1 MNTSN
6 NSSGK
11 PKQQQQQ
18 QQQQTASKPSTP
30 KPAAAP
36 NTPKV
41 AAAPHKPTE
50 SVPIAPANQQQRSSK
65 PVEQVAKSPNSSNM
79 PAKFHQQL
87 HTQSLTT
94 AGSSAVAVGSIAAAV
109 GSSAVA
115 AGSSAEAS
123 AAEGG
128 DKSKA
133 DLRKERREKQVSI
146 LCF

>member
-11 PKQQQQQ
+11 PKQQ

-50 SVPIAPANQQQRSSK
+50 SVPIAPANQQQHSSK

-94 AGSSAVAVGSIAAAV
+94 AGSSAVAAGSI
-109 GSSAVA
+109 AVA

-133 DLRKERREKQVSI
+133 DLRKERREKQVCI
-146 LCF
+146 FCF